1 MSNLS
6 QFSVGNDRFRLKV
19 KNGPY
24 VFDNIVSNNDV
35 HIRDFTAQN
44 DSLMISLT
52 RGDVYIGKRVDQLY
66 PAVLYATVSG
76 SLNRDTHIGGDP
88 YADVTSIN
96 RAGIAKYV
104 TTNTVDLYRAPS
116 GRMPQ
121 VTFDGGPNIGY
132 PTTITTALAS
142 NTLDDGFGR
151 FIYTSNDE
159 LFFIHWRSATEDLD
173 IFRWDTAASTFQ
185 NATWTYGGSTEFSS
199 SGTFQGIT
207 NSASNL
213 TGVIDRC
220 SQPEIDP
227 STGNIFM
234 LLERGGSWFRVQYS
248 VSSGNWT
255 ILDVTTGPSNF
266 PAGPTGKIPFCIAID
281 NTGNNMLLTTGSSQT
296 SVPAS
301 AKYWNSTDGGNTW
314 TERSLVGTNLV
325 MRQAGYAN
333 GKFYSINTSSE
344 SATAQH
350 GDLISVDTADL
361 GTPSSWVFEQT
372 DISRCV
378 FLRNNGLGT
387 ACYVSTGGRVNQS
400 IRFQPQHGILRLT
413 GNS

>member
-1 MSNLS
+1 MSTLS
-6 QFSVGNDRFRLKV
+6 QFTNASDRFRLKV

-24 VFDNIVSNNDV
+24 VFDNINVVENNNV

-66 PAVLYATVSG
+66 PVVLYNVLSG
-76 SLNRDTHIGGDP
+76 TSNRDYHIGGDP

-96 RAGIAKYV
+96 RAGIARYQ
-104 TTNTVDLYRAPS
+104 TTNTVQLYRAPS
-116 GRMPQ
+116 GRIPQ
-121 VTFDGGPNIGY
+121 VTFDGGPSTGY
-132 PTTITTALAS
+132 STTIRDALAS
-142 NTLDDGFGR
+142 ATTDDGFGR
-151 FIYTSNDE
+151 FMYTTNDE
-159 LFFIHWRSATEDLD
+159 LFFIHWRGASEDLD
-173 IFRWDTAASTFQ
+173 ILRWDTTTSSFVNAS
-185 NATWTYGGSTEFSS
+185 WTYGGSVAGFSS
-199 SGTFQGIT
+199 SGTFTGT
-207 NSASNL
+207 TSSSSAQ
-213 TGVIDRC
+213 TGNIDRC

-234 LLERGGSWFRVQYS
+234 LLQRSNNWFRVQYN
-248 VSSGNWT
+248 VSPGNEGWT
-255 ILDVTTGPSNF
+255 ILDVTTGPNNF
-266 PAGPTGKIPFCIAID
+266 PTTNIPCCIAID
-281 NTGNNMLLTTGSSQT
+281 NTGNNMLLTTGSSM
-296 SVPAS
+296 SSIPSS
-301 AKYWNSTDGGNTW
+301 ARYWNSTDGGDTW
-314 TERSLVGTNLV
+314 TENSLAGTNLV

-333 GKFYSINTSSE
+333 GKFYSINTSSDLA
-344 SATAQH
+344 SW

-361 GTPSSWVFEQT
+361 GTPSSWVFEQI

-387 ACYVSTGGRVNQS
+387 ACYVSTGGRAQS